1 MSNIKSQYAEIVALL
16 EANKN
21 KKVSTIL
28 PQILELVTTKQNSKN
43 FIKDSEGNV
52 TSVYCYYHK
61 QWEEVATH
69 EYGKKASSATGL
81 ASMCKIG
88 VSHWTKQQRAKKAAE
103 SALLASL
110 ADGTLDIKELP
121 KAQEDIVEAA
131 NAIVPIA

>member
-52 TSVYCYYHK
+52 TSIYCYYHK

-88 VSHWTKQQRAKKAAE
+88 VSHWTKQQRDKKAAE

-110 ADGTLDIKELP
+110 ASGKTSITELP
-121 KAQEDIVEAA
+121 ILQEAIINAA
-131 NAIVPIA
+131 SAIVPLA

>member
-1 MSNIKSQYAEIVALL
+1 MSNIKTQYAEIVALL

-21 KKVSTIL
+21 KKVSTML

-61 QWEEVATH
+61 QWEEVSTH

-81 ASMCKIG
+81 ASMCKVG

-103 SALLASL
+103 TALLASL
-110 ADGTLDIKELP
+110 AHGSTSIKDLP
-121 KAQEDIVEAA
+121 ALQEAINNAA
-131 NAIVPIA
+131 NAIVPIV